1 MKKKL
6 LLLLIASLLLTM
18 VFGCGGAEKAP
29 EEPAG
34 EEQAEEKPAEEKPEE
49 PAAKPAGPVE
59 FLSIATGGTGGTYY
73 PLGGAI
79 AVILNDSDM
88 GVQATATA
96 TGASV
101 ENVTLVSDGESEV
114 AFVQNDVVYYAV
126 HGIETYEGQDKVENI
141 AGIATLY
148 PEVVQIIAT
157 AESGI
162 TSVADLAGKRVA
174 VGAPGS
180 GTEVNA
186 RQILAEFDLTYD
198 DLAKADY
205 LSFNEAT
212 DNMKNKQIDASF
224 ITGAIPTSAVAEL
237 AQTNDIVVINV
248 EEDKIESLAAK
259 YPFYTPVTVPAGS
272 YKGQEEDVVSPAVM
286 AMLIVPKDMDEEL
299 VYNIVK
305 NMYEKRQVIV
315 DTHQRGED
323 ITLETA
329 LDGMSI
335 ELHPGAKKYFD
346 EMGIGN

>member
-1 MKKKL
+1 MKRSL
-6 LLLLIASLLLTM
+6 LLVLIVSLLLTM
-18 VFGCGGAEKAP
+18 LLGCQKAEEVVD
-29 EEPAG
+29 EEKEG
-34 EEQAEEKPAEEKPEE
+34 VEEIVEEVKEEVEEKPGELQY
-49 PAAKPAGPVE
+49 
-59 FLSIATGGTGGTYY
+59 LSVATGGTGGTYY

-79 AVILNDSDM
+79 AVILNESDI
-88 GVQATATA
+88 GVQATAQA

-101 ENVTLVSDGESEV
+101 ENVTLVSDGEAEI
-114 AFVQNDVVYYAV
+114 AFVQNDVVFYAV
-126 HGIETYEGQDKVENI
+126 NGVETYEGQDKVENI

-157 AESGI
+157 KESGI
-162 TSVADLAGKRVA
+162 SSVSDLAGKRVA

-186 RQILAEFDLTYD
+186 RQILAEYGLVYD

-237 AQTNDIVVINV
+237 AQTTEIVVLNV
-248 EEDKIESLAAK
+248 EEDKIKSLAEK
-259 YPFYTPVTVPAGS
+259 YPFYTPVTIPAGS
-272 YKGQEEDVVSPAVM
+272 YKGQEADVVSPAVM

-305 NMYEKRQVIV
+305 NMFERRQIIV
-315 DTHQRGED
+315 DTHKRGED

-335 ELHPGAKKYFD
+335 DLHPGAQRYYD
-346 EMGIGN
+346 EMGIKAN

>member
-1 MKKKL
+1 MKRSL
-6 LLLLIASLLLTM
+6 LLVLIVSLLLTM
-18 VFGCGGAEKAP
+18 VLGCQKAEQKP
-29 EEPAG
+29 
-34 EEQAEEKPAEEKPEE
+34 EEKPAEQAEQKPEEKPEE
-49 PAAKPAGPVE
+49 KPAGPVE

-79 AVILNDSDM
+79 ASILNESDI
-88 GVQATATA
+88 GVQATAQA

-101 ENVTLVSDGESEV
+101 ENVSLVSDGEAEIG
-114 AFVQNDVVYYAV
+114 FVQNDVVYYAV
-126 HGIETYEGQDKVENI
+126 HGIETFEGKDKVENI

-157 AESGI
+157 KESGI
-162 TSVADLAGKRVA
+162 TSVSDLAGKRVA

-186 RQILAEFDLTYD
+186 RQILAEYDLVYA

-224 ITGAIPTSAVAEL
+224 ITGAIPTAAVAEL
-237 AQTNDIVVINV
+237 AQTTEIVVINV
-248 EEDKIESLAAK
+248 DADKIKSLAEK
-259 YPFYTPVTVPAGS
+259 YPFYTQVSVPAGS
-272 YKGQEEDVVSPAVM
+272 YKGQEVDVISPAVM
-286 AMLIVPKDMDEEL
+286 AMLIVPKNMDEEL

-305 NMYEKRQVIV
+305 NMFEKRQIIV
-315 DTHQRGED
+315 ETHKRGED

-335 ELHPGAKKYFD
+335 DLHPGAKKYYD
-346 EMGIGN
+346 EKGIKAN

>member
-1 MKKKL
+1 MKRKL
-6 LLLLIASLLLTM
+6 LLLLIVSLLLS
-18 VFGCGGAEKAP
+18 VVIGCQ
-29 EEPAG
+29 
-34 EEQAEEKPAEEKPEE
+34 QAADKPAEAPKDDVKEENKDEPAEKPS
-49 PAAKPAGPVE
+49 GPTE
-59 FLSIATGGTGGTYY
+59 YLSIATGGTGGTYY

-79 AVILNDSDM
+79 AVILNDSDI
-88 GVQATATA
+88 GVQATAQA

-101 ENVTLVSDGESEV
+101 ENVALVSDGEAEI

-126 HGIETYEGQDKVENI
+126 TATETYEGEEKVDDI

-148 PEVVQIIAT
+148 PEVVQIIALK
-157 AESGI
+157 ESGI
-162 TSVADLAGKRVA
+162 TSIEDLAGKKVA

-186 RQILAEFDLTYD
+186 RQILAEFGLSYD
-198 DLAKADY
+198 DVNEDF

-212 DNMKNKQIDASF
+212 DGMKNKQIDASF
-224 ITGAIPTSAVAEL
+224 VTSAVPTAAVLEL
-237 AQTNDIVVINV
+237 AQTTDIVIIDVPL
-248 EEDKIESLAAK
+248 DKIESLAAK

-272 YKGQEEDVVSPAVM
+272 YKGQEEDIVSPAVM
-286 AMLIVPKDMDEEL
+286 AMLIVPKDMDDEL

-305 NMYEKRQVIV
+305 NMFEKRQVIV

-335 ELHPGAKKYFD
+335 DLHPGAKKYFD